1 MSAAAGVEQKPR
13 SQRSQVQNG
22 PMNPKENVGD
32 GDFERYMQS
41 SQPAHQVHVS
51 QTPGYSSAPSMGAP
65 DSYMPTPYYQSPY
78 SFASYSIPGT
88 ETTWSTGGDTFNGF
102 NYNSYES
109 SYAPDYYNQP
119 GTTPPYLNQSFNFFP
134 ANADFMP
141 GTWAPNSAPAQPQG
155 TARTQPQAQA
165 QQASYYDYQR
175 YPPGPNSVAGQRS
188 YGQGLNGLDG
198 QDGKA
203 HGMKAME
210 LGMSGLNIG
219 APMDKT
225 AMNVAGREMIK
236 QDVMPPKPQGPSFS
250 QAVAGAGGAPQPPP
264 QNAAVP
270 KQTSWA
276 AIVSKP
282 AKPQPKKTPK
292 TGSHAPVPTQ
302 LPSMKP
308 TMTIGTWNNGD
319 KASTPPKPAGTAT
332 TMPSPPH
339 TQTPPTQPA
348 AIPPQQHAQLPP
360 QQPPMHPPQQQQVP
374 VHPQPQVQHVQPQPV
389 AKIETTVSQPPP
401 STAQAVT
408 QQKPVLPTNDVPRRG
423 PQAVVQPQPQQPRAW
438 DSNGQNRGYA
448 QRSSNQSSTASLAP
462 ISSVSSQKGDVDHPV
477 LEKLRSINDYNPTDF
492 TLDIKNSRIFI
503 IKSYS
508 EDDIHRS
515 IKYGIWCSTEHGNK
529 RLDSA
534 FRERQNKGP
543 VYLIYSV
550 NGSGHFCGVAE
561 MLSEVDYATNTG
573 VWAQDKWKG
582 RFDVRWV
589 YVKDVPNNQLRHIR
603 LENNDNKPVTN
614 SRDTQE
620 VLLDKAKLVM
630 KIIHGY
636 KHTTSIFDDF
646 SHYEKRQEEDSHRR
660 GGSGGGGRRG
670 GHRN

>member
-22 PMNPKENVGD
+22 PINPKENVGE
-32 GDFERYMQS
+32 GELERYMQS
-41 SQPAHQVHVS
+41 NQPAHQ
-51 QTPGYSSAPSMGAP
+51 GYSSAPSMAAQ
-65 DSYMPTPYYQSPY
+65 DSYMPATYYQSPY
-78 SFASYSIPGT
+78 SFPSYSIPGT
-88 ETTWSTGGDTFNGF
+88 ETTWSTGGDTFNNF
-102 NYNSYES
+102 NYTNYES
-109 SYAPDYYNQP
+109 NYAAPTDYYNQP
-119 GTTPPYLNQSFNFFP
+119 GTTPPYLNQTFNFFP
-134 ANADFMP
+134 PNADFMP
-141 GTWAPNSAPAQPQG
+141 GTWANNSAPAAQPQG

-165 QQASYYDYQR
+165 PTASYYDYPR
-175 YPPGPNSVAGQRS
+175 YQANPNSMTGQRNYS
-188 YGQGLNGLDG
+188 QGLNGLDA

-225 AMNVAGREMIK
+225 AMNVAGREVLK
-236 QDVMPPKPQGPSFS
+236 QDVIPPKPQAPSFS
-250 QAVAGAGGAPQPPP
+250 QALAGAGGTAQPPP
-264 QNAAVP
+264 QNTAVP

-276 AIVSKP
+276 SIVSKP
-282 AKPQPKKTPK
+282 AKPQPKKTTK

-302 LPSMKP
+302 LPTMKP
-308 TMTIGTWNNGD
+308 PMTIGTWNNGD
-319 KASTPPKPAGTAT
+319 KTGNPPKPAGTAT
-332 TMPSPPH
+332 TMPSPP
-339 TQTPPTQPA
+339 QNQAQPQPPA
-348 AIPPQQHAQLPP
+348 AIPPQQHAQLQP
-360 QQPPMHPPQQQQVP
+360 QQPPMQPPQQQIP

-389 AKIETTVSQPPP
+389 AKIEVSQPPL
-401 STAQAVT
+401 TAAQTVS
-408 QQKPVLPTNDVPRRG
+408 QQKPVLPTSDVPRRG
-423 PQAVVQPQPQQPRAW
+423 PQAVVQPQPQQPRVW
-438 DSNGQNRGYA
+438 DSNGQNRGYG
-448 QRSSNQSSTASLAP
+448 QRSTNQSSTAGLAP
-462 ISSVSSQKGDVDHPV
+462 ITGVPGQKSDTDHPV

-492 TLDIKNSRIFI
+492 TLDLKNSRIFI

-529 RLDSA
+529 RLDA
-534 FRERQNKGP
+534 AMRERQSKGP

-561 MLSEVDYATNTG
+561 MMSEVDYTTNTG

-589 YVKDVPNNQLRHIR
+589 YVKDVPNSQLRHIR

-620 VLLDKAKLVM
+620 VLLDKAKQVM
-630 KIIHGY
+630 KIIHNF

-646 SHYEKRQEEDSHRR
+646 SHYEKRQEEDSNRR
-660 GGSGGGGRRG
+660 VDTRSSRRG